1 MNRNFKGRID
11 SLYKK
16 WELYLIRLYQLSKYI
31 ENQIRFRRISGP
43 DIESVLSK
51 SGCETYVIIPPNPF
65 IIRDED
71 EDVFFM
77 FFDYFHSDGES
88 EKHYRKLHREIWKR
102 IGIIKDFL
110 GITKNT
116 RYIGEEQAEK
126 RLCNEIDV
134 YMKYPTALTPVHR
147 IILGDNEDIEKLEQ
161 FKRFLTDRRKI
172 RSVISYQQYSR

>member
-1 MNRNFKGRID
+1 MNRNFRGRID

-16 WELYLIRLYQLSKYI
+16 WELYLIRLFQLAKYI
-31 ENQIRFRRISGP
+31 ENQLRFRRISGP
-43 DIESVLSK
+43 DMESILSK

-65 IIRDED
+65 SIREED
-71 EDVFFM
+71 EEIFFM
-77 FFDYFHSDGES
+77 LFDYFECINES
-88 EKHYRKLHREIWKR
+88 EKYLRLLLKDIWLR
-102 IGIIKDFL
+102 VGIIKDFL

-134 YMKYPTALTPVHR
+134 YAKYPDALTPLHKL
-147 IILGDNEDIEKLEQ
+147 ILGDNKNDKKLES

-172 RSVISYQQYSR
+172 KGIMSYQQYD

>member
-16 WELYLIRLYQLSKYI
+16 WELYLIRLYQLSKYV
-31 ENQIRFRRISGP
+31 ENQIKFRRISGP
-43 DIESVLSK
+43 EIESVLSK
-51 SGCETYVIIPPNPF
+51 SGCETYIVIPPNPF
-65 IIRDED
+65 TIREED
-71 EDVFFM
+71 EDVFLM
-77 FFDYFHSDGES
+77 FFDYFHANGDSD
-88 EKHYRKLHREIWKR
+88 KDMRKLHREIWER

-110 GITKNT
+110 GITKFT

-134 YMKYPTALTPVHR
+134 YMKYPQSVTPLHR
-147 IILGDNEDIEKLEQ
+147 IILGDHTDTDKLYQ

-172 RSVISYQQYSR
+172 KSVVSYQQYA